1 MKFIL
6 IGVVLAGI
14 AAAQTPAIS
23 NGGVTNAASYA
34 IPDLPSGALAK
45 GSLIVIKGNNL
56 GPDKAPTFSSYPLPL
71 QQDGTSVKATV
82 NGTSV
87 DAYMMYTSKAQVA
100 AILPSQ
106 TPSGNAL

>member
-56 GPDKAPTFSSYPLPL
+56 GPDKAPTFSS
-71 QQDGTSVKATV
+71 
-82 NGTSV
+82 
-87 DAYMMYTSKAQVA
+87 
-100 AILPSQ
+100 
-106 TPSGNAL
+106 